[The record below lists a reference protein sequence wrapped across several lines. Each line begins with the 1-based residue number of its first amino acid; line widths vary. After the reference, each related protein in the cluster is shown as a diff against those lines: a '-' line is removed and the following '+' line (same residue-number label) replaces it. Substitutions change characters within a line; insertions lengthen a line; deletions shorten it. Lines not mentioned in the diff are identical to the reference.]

1 MSRAG
6 RKAFCFGVSFALS
19 QTAFALAEPPAQPP
33 PAAQKPVPAFG
44 DDHPECAQW
53 TDGCFVCARGAD
65 GPDCSL
71 AGIACLP
78 AEPACL
84 KPKQ

>member
-1 MSRAG
+1 MIRA
-6 RKAFCFGVSFALS
+6 ALLALIPAALLAGS
-19 QTAFALAEPPAQPP
+19 ALAEPPAPPP

-53 TDGCFVCARGAD
+53 TDGCIVCVRGAE

-84 KPKQ
+84 TPKQ